1 MSSFLFLDE
10 LLKNNTPSRGG
21 GTLMEK
27 KQNKQNSMQHIS
39 FSISITHF
47 VLLLKFT
54 LPVGSD
60 VADSKLD
67 LNTN

>member
-1 MSSFLFLDE
+1 MSSFFFLDE

-21 GTLMEK
+21 GGADLDGRK
-27 KQNKQNSMQHIS
+27 KNSMQHIS
-39 FSISITHF
+39 FSNSITHF